1 MTDSQTCDYLLRVM
15 AGDNEI
21 RGFAVLATET
31 ISEAQRRHG
40 TLPAATAALG
50 RTMAAA
56 VMMGA
61 MLKGEDKVFIQVL
74 GDGPVG
80 RIMADADAY
89 GKVRGYIENPLVH
102 LPPNAQGKIDVARA
116 VGQGQLVVIKDLGL
130 KEPYRGTVPLVSGEL
145 GEDFAYYFLASEQVP
160 SAVALGVLVERDG
173 SVRAA
178 GGLIVQLMPGAR
190 QELADLLTERFT
202 NMPPFTRMIDSGMKP
217 EEILHMTLGD
227 LDLKVLERAPV
238 RFHCTCSR
246 ERLEQVLIA
255 MGREE
260 LEDMLAAQQ
269 DAEITCRFCSNVYR
283 FTPLELKR
291 LILQT

>member
-1 MTDSQTCDYLLRVM
+1 MTDSQTGDYLLRVM
-15 AGDNEI
+15 AGDDEI
-21 RGFAVLATET
+21 RGFAVLATQT
-31 ISEAQRRHG
+31 VSEAQRRHG

-50 RTMAAA
+50 RTMTAA

-61 MLKGEDKVFIQVL
+61 MLKGEEKVFIQVL
-74 GDGPVG
+74 GDGPAG
-80 RIMADADAY
+80 RIMADADAR
-89 GKVRGYIENPLVH
+89 GGVRGYIENPLVH

-116 VGQGQLVVIKDLGL
+116 VGKGQLVVIKDLGL

-160 SAVALGVLVERDG
+160 SAVVLGVLVERDG

-178 GGLIVQLMPGAR
+178 GGMIIQLMPGAR
-190 QELADLLTERFT
+190 EELADLLTERFA

-227 LDLKVLERAPV
+227 LNLRVLEQMPV

-246 ERLEQVLIA
+246 ERLEQILIA

-269 DAEITCRFCSNVYR
+269 DTEVTCRFCSSVYR
-283 FTPLELKR
+283 FTPGELKR

>member
-1 MTDSQTCDYLLRVM
+1 MTDSLTNDYLLRIM
-15 AGDNEI
+15 AGEDEI

-31 ISEAQRRHG
+31 VGEAQRRHG

-61 MLKGEDKVFIQVL
+61 MLKGREKVFVQVL

-80 RIMADADAY
+80 RIMADADSQ
-89 GKVRGYIENPLVH
+89 GGVRGYIENPLVH
-102 LPPNAQGKIDVARA
+102 FPPNAQGKIDVARA
-116 VGQGQLVVIKDLGL
+116 VGKGQLMVIKDLGL
-130 KEPYRGTVPLVSGEL
+130 REPYRGTVPLVSGEL

-173 SVRAA
+173 SVRTA
-178 GGLIVQLMPGAR
+178 GGLIVQLLPGAR
-190 QELADLLTERFT
+190 EELADLLTERFQ

-217 EEILHMTLGD
+217 EEILHMSLGD
-227 LDLKVLERAPV
+227 LNLRILEQMPV

-255 MGREE
+255 MGRDE
-260 LEDMLAAQQ
+260 LEDMLAAQE
-269 DAEITCRFCSNVYR
+269 DAEVTCRFCGNVYR
-283 FTPLELKR
+283 FTPWELQK